1 MKLVTFDHEADL
13 QIVDR
18 LIPLK
23 AAAVVA
29 ADLQLCAVYFPESI
43 PAHPNMDFIHL
54 EMVSGVASF
63 QGFIWVTK
71 KAPSPD
77 SVFLSLR

>member
-1 MKLVTFDHEADL
+1 MVTLDHEADL

-23 AAAVVA
+23 AAADVA

-43 PAHPNMDFIHL
+43 PAHPNMVLIHL
-54 EMVSGVASF
+54 EMVSGAASF
-63 QGFIWVTK
+63 QGLTWVTK

-77 SVFLSLR
+77 NVFLSSR